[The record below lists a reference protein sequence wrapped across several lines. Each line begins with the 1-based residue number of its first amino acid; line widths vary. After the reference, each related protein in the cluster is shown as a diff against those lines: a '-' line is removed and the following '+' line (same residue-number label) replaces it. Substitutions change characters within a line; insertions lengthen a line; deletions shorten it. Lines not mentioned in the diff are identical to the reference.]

1 MPLWLHRIIAIL
13 PIAALIGAGWVI
25 HLFLAEHSYDELTA
39 SVDSVAWQAIALAL
53 LATAASFLVLTLYDV
68 MAARYAG
75 ADLKLGRILLG
86 APIVY
91 AFSNSLGVS
100 MLTSGALRLRLYGS
114 AGGAAIARMTAFS
127 TLTLWLGPL
136 ALAPIALATVGQT
149 ETAIAAGV
157 VAAMLISAYVTSSWW
172 WARPLSAGGA
182 NLTAPSPGVALGQL
196 VLSLADWLIA
206 GLVLVALVPGEVAA
220 PGTVLAAFLI
230 AQTLGLFSHLPGGIG
245 VFEAAMVALAAP
257 EGGAAA
263 LAGPLL
269 VYRAVY
275 YLVPLALAAL
285 SLGAA
290 EIWERRTLVAGA
302 RRFIAPGLRYLT
314 PPLLA
319 LAAFAVGVV
328 LLISAVTPGVAE
340 RLATLDDF
348 LPIEVIEAS
357 HLVSVAAGIALLFL
371 ARGLARRRRDA
382 FHVTLVM
389 LGVGAL
395 ASLLKG
401 ADYEEA
407 ILAALALALMWP
419 ARPFFHRRADRLDLS
434 LTPLWLTVIAITLGI
449 SVWLGFYVFRDVPYE
464 TALFTTAAID
474 NDAGRFL
481 RALVL
486 GAALVFSALIIWLLS
501 LRRPGRDERP
511 SAADIDDAVRIAAS
525 VPETGA
531 QLALLGDK
539 RFLFDDAKTGFI
551 MFADS
556 GRSRVALGDP
566 VAPSPKTQR
575 ELLWRF
581 LEECDAADRWPVF
594 YEASQDLL
602 PLYLDAGLSA
612 HKLGEEAIVD
622 LVGFTLAGGRMAGLR
637 QGARA
642 AERKG
647 LIFSVVAADAVPA
660 LIAEMKAVSDAW
672 LAKKKSGEKGFSLG
686 RFDPAYLAR
695 YPAAL
700 VRDGDGRLLAFAN
713 LWPGADKAELSVD
726 LMRHVPHPPQGLM
739 DLLFSGVLLWG
750 QAEGYRRFNLGMAPM
765 SGLSQH
771 RLAPLWQRAGSYI
784 FSRWGALYDFQG
796 LRAYKQ
802 KFSPRWEARY
812 LISPGGA
819 PLARVLL
826 NVTALVS
833 GGLLGAIRK

>member
-1 MPLWLHRIIAIL
+1 MPLWLHRIVALL
-13 PIAALIGAGWVI
+13 PVAALIGAGWII

-39 SVDSVAWQAIALAL
+39 SVDGVAWQAIALAL
-53 LATAASFLVLTLYDV
+53 LATVASFLVLTLYDV
-68 MAARYAG
+68 MAARYAD
-75 ADLKLGRILLG
+75 ADLKLGRIILG

-91 AFSNSLGVS
+91 AFSSSLGVS

-114 AGGAAIARMTAFS
+114 AGGPAVARMTAFS
-127 TLTLWLGPL
+127 TVTLWLGPM
-136 ALAPIALATVGQT
+136 ALAPVALAAVGQT
-149 ETAIAAGV
+149 ETALAAGF
-157 VAAMLISAYVTSSWW
+157 VAAVLIAAYVTASWW
-172 WARPLSAGGA
+172 WTRPLSAGGA

-196 VLSLADWLIA
+196 AVSLADWLIA
-206 GLVLVALVPGEVAA
+206 GLVLVALVPGDVAA

-275 YLVPLALAAL
+275 YLVPLVVAAL
-285 SLGAA
+285 SLGLA
-290 EIWERRTLVAGA
+290 EIWDRRALVAGA
-302 RRFIAPGLRYLT
+302 RRLIAPGLRYLT

-340 RLATLDDF
+340 RLAALDDF

-357 HLVSVAAGIALLFL
+357 HLASVAAGIALLFL

-382 FHVTLVM
+382 FHVTLVV

-407 ILAALALALMWP
+407 ILAVLALALMWP
-419 ARPFFHRRADRLDLS
+419 ARRFFHRRADRLDLG
-434 LTPLWLTVIAITLGI
+434 LTPLWLTVIAVTLGV
-449 SVWLGFYVFRDVPYE
+449 SVWLGFYVFRDIPYE
-464 TALFTTAAID
+464 ASLLTTASID

-486 GAALVFSALIIWLLS
+486 GAALVFSALVIWLLS
-501 LRRPGRDERP
+501 LRRPGRDEGP
-511 SAADIDDAVRIAAS
+511 SAADMEAAARIAAS
-525 VPETGA
+525 VSETGA

-566 VAPSPKTQR
+566 VAPAPETQR

-581 LEECDAADRWPVF
+581 LETCDAADRWPVF

-612 HKLGEEAIVD
+612 HKLGEEALVD
-622 LVGFTLAGGRMAGLR
+622 LKDFTLAGGRMAGLR

-647 LIFSVVAADAVPA
+647 LAFSVVGADAVPA

-672 LAKKKSGEKGFSLG
+672 LAEKKGGEKGFSLG
-686 RFDPAYLAR
+686 RFDPVYLAR

-700 VRDGDGRLLAFAN
+700 VRDGEGRLLAFAN

-739 DLLFSGVLLWG
+739 DMLFSGILLWG
-750 QAEGYRRFNLGMAPM
+750 QAEGYQRFNLGMAPM
-765 SGLSQH
+765 SGLSTH

-784 FSRWGALYDFQG
+784 FSRWGALYNFQG

-812 LISPGGA
+812 LVSPGGA

-833 GGLLGAIRK
+833 GGLFGAIRK